1 MLRRFAALI
10 TAAMLLLGVMA
21 WRASVSVARAPHHA
35 MTHMAAI
42 KGGMGMSMK
51 MSPEAKRFRKKL
63 DTAKSV
69 AARKGKYACC
79 IKPSCDWCMTHMG
92 SCSCGKGVAMN
103 MGACRECKGG
113 WEAGQGAIGGK
124 TKDDVRNM
132 KTIGI

>member
-1 MLRRFAALI
+1 MSRRFTLLIAAAI
-10 TAAMLLLGVMA
+10 MLLGVMA

-35 MTHMAAI
+35 MTHKMAM
-42 KGGMGMSMK
+42 KGDMGMGMTMT
-51 MSPEAKRFRKKL
+51 PEAMHLRKSL
-63 DTAKSV
+63 DAAKSA